1 MGAEKLVERNIR
13 KNLGDLGY
21 LTYKIHGG
29 KYGCK
34 GFPDLIV
41 IKNGITSFFEIK
53 APGGIL
59 APIQLFRLAELRGAG
74 CVAEAVQSY
83 SDVQQI
89 LRGEKIL

>member
-1 MGAEKLVERNIR
+1 MGAEKLIERNIR
-13 KNLGDLGY
+13 KNLKELGY

-41 IKNGITSFFEIK
+41 IKDGITSFFEVK

-59 APIQLFRLAELRGAG
+59 APIQLFRLTELRGAG
-74 CVAEAVQSY
+74 CVAETVQSY
-83 SDVQQI
+83 SEVQQI
-89 LRGEKIL
+89 LRGKKML